1 MRIRNRLIWLLAALA
16 VVAFVLPSGANLAYP
31 DKTQDCSRCHGP
43 SEGTYFEDIMSIT
56 VSKSVLVPGE
66 QYTVGI
72 DIVIQTSLSK
82 KDTGYAIEDLT
93 TAAWPAIGGPA
104 LQSHYDQLMT
114 APTSTGTYSYRVW
127 GDSGPATSDGKT
139 DFDDYTITVQQA
151 TNGPPVVTPLVAK
164 TGNAGD
170 LLSFSASATDP
181 DGDSLRYTWN
191 FGDAT
196 VLQVGQTPTHTYAK
210 AGMYTF
216 TVYVDDLHG
225 HNVSSSATAS
235 IAFNLP
241 LVVGWNFVAVPVVGF
256 GYKASTIG
264 LATGDVVVSW
274 NPATQSYDK
283 NYIKGISPPIQDFA
297 IALNAGYWVWVA
309 TAKTL
314 HLQGSVPTTV
324 QTYTFTVPR
333 TGGWIAVGFESLKTT
348 WKAAD
353 IVTMYSGP
361 PSTNLTLVAKYVPPG
376 YTTYIKGTPLNN
388 FVLVPGV
395 GYWCWVEGGGST
407 ASRTLTYTP

>member
-1 MRIRNRLIWLLAALA
+1 MRIRNRLIWMLAALA

-139 DFDDYTITVQQA
+139 DFDDYTITVQQLA
-151 TNGPPVVTPLVAK
+151 NGPPVVTPLANK
-164 TGNAGD
+164 KMWAGNST
-170 LLSFSASATDP
+170 SFSVTATDP
-181 DGDSLRYTWN
+181 DGDALRYTWN

-196 VLQVGQTPTHTYAK
+196 ALQVGQTTTHTYAK
-210 AGMYTF
+210 AGTYTF
-216 TVYVDDLHG
+216 RVYVDDLMG

-235 IAFNLP
+235 IAFNLA
-241 LVVGWNFVAVPVVGF
+241 LMVGWNFVSVPVVGN
-256 GYKASTIG
+256 GYMASTLG
-264 LATGDVVVSW
+264 LATGDMISSW
-274 NPATQSYDK
+274 APATQKYDK
-283 NYIKGISPPIQDFA
+283 TYIKGISPPVVDFA
-297 IALNAGYWVWVA
+297 IAPNVSYWIWVA
-309 TAKTL
+309 AAKTF
-314 HLQGSVPTTV
+314 HLYGSVPTTA
-324 QTYTFTVPR
+324 QTYTFTVPIA
-333 TGGWIAVGFESLKTT
+333 GGWVAFGFESLKTT
-348 WKAAD
+348 WKANNISA
-353 IVTMYSGP
+353 MYSG
-361 PSTNLTLVAKYVPPG
+361 TGAVTMVAYYNAVTGKYISWISAVPA
-376 YTTYIKGTPLNN
+376 LNN
-388 FVLVPGV
+388 FLLVPGQ
-395 GYWCWVEGGGST
+395 GYWIWATGGGV
-407 ASRTLTYTP
+407 LTYSP

>member
-1 MRIRNRLIWLLAALA
+1 MLAALA
-16 VVAFVLPSGANLAYP
+16 VVAFVLPSGANLGYP

-43 SEGTYFEDIMSIT
+43 SAGTYFENIMSIT

-72 DIVIQTSLSK
+72 DIVIQTALSK

-151 TNGPPVVTPLVAK
+151 ANGPPVVTPLANK
-164 TGNAGD
+164 KMWAGNST
-170 LLSFSASATDP
+170 SFSVTAIDP

-196 VLQVGQTPTHTYAK
+196 ALQVGQTPTHTYSK
-210 AGMYTF
+210 AGMFTF

-241 LVVGWNFVAVPVVGF
+241 LVIGWNFVSVPVVGY

-264 LATGDVVVSW
+264 LVTGDMVTSW
-274 NPATQSYDK
+274 NSTTQKYDK
-283 NYIKGISPPIQDFA
+283 TYIKGISPPTLDFA
-297 IALNAGYWVWVA
+297 IAQNAGYWVWVA
-309 TAKTL
+309 AAKTL
-314 HLQGSVPTTV
+314 HLYGSVPTTM
-324 QTYTFTVPR
+324 QSNTFTVPS
-333 TGGWIAVGFESLKTT
+333 GGAWLAAGFESLKTT
-348 WKAAD
+348 WKASNISA
-353 IVTMYSGP
+353 MYSG
-361 PSTNLTLVAKYVPPG
+361 TGAVTMVAYYNAVTMKYVSWVSAVP
-376 YTTYIKGTPLNN
+376 TLNN
-388 FVLVPGV
+388 FVLVPGQ
-395 GYWCWVEGGGST
+395 GYWVWAT
-407 ASRTLTYTP
+407 ASGVLTYNP